1 MGETVREQIIEII
14 AREAMVD
21 VDALKMETTL
31 EDLGVDSMGVVEAI
45 FKIEE
50 AFGITIPFN
59 ANTREGFDFSSVGAI
74 VNGVERLV
82 ARA

>member
-1 MGETVREQIIEII
+1 MGETVRERILEII
-14 AREAMVD
+14 AREAMVEPQS
-21 VDALKMETTL
+21 LSMETTL
-31 EDLGVDSMGVVEAI
+31 EALGVDSMGIVEAI

-50 AFGITIPFN
+50 AFGIAIPFN

-74 VNGVERLV
+74 VDGVERLV